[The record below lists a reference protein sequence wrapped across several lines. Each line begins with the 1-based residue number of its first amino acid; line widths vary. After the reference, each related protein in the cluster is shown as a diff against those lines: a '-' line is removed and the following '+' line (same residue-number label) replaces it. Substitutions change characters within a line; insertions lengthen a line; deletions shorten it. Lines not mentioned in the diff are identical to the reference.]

1 MSVDAAQRQFALD
14 PSASFIVQAPA
25 GSGKTGLL
33 IQRFLVL
40 LAIVNEPEEI
50 LAITFT
56 RKAAAEMG
64 ERILAALSFA
74 RTDPRPVEPYQQR
87 LWDLAAAALKRSQN
101 RNWQLETYPARLK
114 IYTIDAFC
122 RSLTRRMPFSSGLG
136 LSATPSDKPEK
147 LYIEAVDQLF
157 QVLEQPSNTDTDFF
171 TRHCQ
176 NALQYLLPFLDNDL
190 PRLKTLL
197 ISMLG
202 KRDQWLRHVFQLFQF
217 IHADL
222 AAFSVEEQNDIQH
235 HLDKV
240 RQQFE
245 RSLQETVG
253 SHLKQLHQ
261 AALMFLTQAELDQ
274 VMSICQIAAQAH
286 PDKLHLV
293 PFLQA
298 SRFSLTAD
306 RACLPYW
313 KALAKLFLT
322 TEGKARTRYTA
333 REGFPAKENYT
344 QQLLA
349 LIQPLVQ
356 DLVFLDGLRDVTVL
370 PDLEYEE
377 AEWEKLKHL
386 IFLLVYTVA
395 KLKEVFIATG
405 EVDFNE
411 ITQAALAVFGEE
423 HGGID
428 CPTDLALRLDYQI
441 KHILFDEFQDTSFV
455 QYALLQKLTQ
465 GWQQEDGRTV
475 FIVGDPMQS
484 IYSFREANVSLFLRA
499 KQPGAIQ
506 PGLALHNLV
515 LQQNFRSTL
524 GLVTWFNKHLCHI
537 LPQVEQIATGAIP
550 YTPAFSDHAL
560 VYDTHFYEAV
570 TYHAIESEE
579 TAVYGLQEAERIIEI
594 IRHTQAYYQQHD
606 PTHTIAVLVR
616 TRDQASALMTQ
627 LQQQKIAYL
636 PVKIE
641 RLLHAPIVQ
650 DLLALTRAL
659 MHPADR
665 IAWLAL
671 LRAPFVGL
679 NLKELSALF
688 ANQQSY
694 ALTVFERLDFFM
706 TEQDDLSQIL
716 RPCRWAKLHL
726 FLETMR
732 LGLKKRQLLA
742 FSDLVQGVWLK
753 LNAAA
758 YFTEV
763 EQKIANDY
771 FQLLKKVM
779 STSHGYYPTLETLL
793 EELAGHYIDAK
804 IYDENP
810 VQIMTIHQAKGLEFG
825 TVILPALHG
834 KTQRSDGELLEWL
847 ERDPLL
853 SETGLLL
860 APMATDLQNTEQNSQ
875 IYAHIRHVKKQRLQY
890 ERQRLLYVALT
901 RAEKHLHLIAKH
913 GRAAK
918 ESLLADLFQSKAI
931 EETFLSSCVSPEK

>member
-1 MSVDAAQRQFALD
+1 MSVDASQRQCALD

-64 ERILAALSFA
+64 ERILAALSLA
-74 RTDPRPVEPYQQR
+74 QTKPRPTDPYQQVM
-87 LWDLAAAALKRSQN
+87 WDLAAAALKRSQIK
-101 RNWQLETYPARLK
+101 NWQLETYPARLK

-136 LSATPSDKPEK
+136 LAATPSDKPEK
-147 LYIEAVDQLF
+147 LYIEAVDLLF
-157 QVLEQPSNTDTDFF
+157 SVLETPPNSNTDFF
-171 TRHCQ
+171 TMHCQ
-176 NALQYLLPFLDNDL
+176 AALQYLLPFLDNDL

-197 ISMLG
+197 VSMLA

-222 AAFSVEEQNDIQH
+222 AALSLEEQTVIQR
-235 HLDKV
+235 HLENV

-245 RSLQETVG
+245 GSLQETVEN
-253 SHLKQLHQ
+253 HLRQLHHTCLQLLSQ
-261 AALMFLTQAELDQ
+261 ADLDQ
-274 VMSICQIAAQAH
+274 IIAICQIAAQAC
-286 PDKLHLV
+286 PDKINLA
-293 PFLQA
+293 PFLHA
-298 SRFSLTAD
+298 SSLSLTD
-306 RACLPYW
+306 QHVCLPLW

-322 TEGKARTRYTA
+322 TEGTARTRYTA

-349 LIQPLVQ
+349 CIQPLIQ
-356 DLVFLDGLRDVTVL
+356 DPVFLDLLKDIACL
-370 PDLEYEE
+370 PALEYEE
-377 AEWEKLKHL
+377 AEWEKLRHL
-386 IFLLVYTVA
+386 IFLLVYAVA
-395 KLKEVFIATG
+395 KLKEVFLSTG

-423 HGGID
+423 QGGID

-465 GWQQEDGRTV
+465 GWQRDDGRTV

-499 KQPGAIQ
+499 KQSGAIQ
-506 PGLALHNLV
+506 PDLALNNLV

-524 GLVTWFNKHLCHI
+524 ALVNWFNAHLCHV
-537 LPQVEQIATGAIP
+537 LPQVEQMTTGAIP
-550 YTPAFSDHAL
+550 YTPAFSDRAL
-560 VYDTHFYEAV
+560 DYDPNFYQAV
-570 TYHAIESEE
+570 TYHAIVNEESE
-579 TAVYGLQEAERIIEI
+579 TYLLQEAESIIQI
-594 IRHTQAYYQQHD
+594 IRQTQAYYQNQD
-606 PTHTIAVLVR
+606 SLHTIAVLVR
-616 TRDQASALMTQ
+616 TRDQASVLMTQ
-627 LQQQKIAYL
+627 LQREKIAYL

-641 RLLHAPIVQ
+641 RLLNAPIVQ

-688 ANQQSY
+688 AHQQSY

-706 TEQDDLSQIL
+706 TQQDDLSQIL

-779 STSHGYYPTLETLL
+779 ATSHGYYPTLETLL

-804 IYDENP
+804 IYDANP

-825 TVILPALHG
+825 TVILPSLHG
-834 KTQRSDGELLEWL
+834 RTQRSEGDLLEWL

-860 APMATDLQNTEQNSQ
+860 APIATDLDNAEQKSQ
-875 IYAHIRHVKKQRLQY
+875 IYAHIRYVKKQRLQY

-901 RAEKHLHLIAKH
+901 RAEKHLHLVAKQ
-913 GRAAK
+913 GRAPK
-918 ESLLADLFQSKAI
+918 ETLLADLFQSKAI
-931 EETFLSSCVSPEK
+931 EAAFNQTAPASEK